1 MKLSSGMAETQSTD
15 LLWVSMVPPGRIEL
29 PTSALPSNFNDL
41 REYSHVVLSIVFHG
55 VLSSGT
61 LRDLPTV
68 SRQLLPV
75 AYRSLTADRGFAPW
89 PTGARAGASSIGGA

>member
-1 MKLSSGMAETQSTD
+1 MEFSSRLVGTQSTD
-15 LLWVSMVPPGRIEL
+15 LLWVPMVPPGRIEL

-61 LRDLPTV
+61 LHDVPTV

-75 AYRSLTADRGFAPW
+75 AYHWLTDDRGSAPW
-89 PTGARAGASSIGGA
+89 PTGARAGASSVGGA